1 MTNQW
6 KCFWWGIG
14 SNSRTTIACVD
25 IIECQCT
32 LLQIGG
38 NGLADIRTLGSD
50 AAMILRRSDADAL
63 ILGHSEDAVPLCA
76 FDVKGKVA
84 RRSEPKR
91 EVVSS
96 GKFRS

>member
-1 MTNQW
+1 MTNQGR
-6 KCFWWGIG
+6 CFWWGIG
-14 SNSRTTIACVD
+14 SNSRTTVACVD
-25 IIECQCT
+25 IIECT

-63 ILGHSEDAVPLCA
+63 MLGHSEDAVPLCA
-76 FDVKGKVA
+76 FDVKGKAA